1 MIIIFQLHLF
11 SLLFPNF
18 QTQSDGREG
27 SLSDSGIIERNPN
40 RFKRRRQALSTKV
53 NTQSNHGQH
62 LCKTLRR
69 RKMHSFGYRANALL
83 TFAVTILAVMCTMA
97 SFSDN
102 FNIPSP
108 SADVKVSFLSQFML
122 LLLSFLGCC
131 FVFLKPQIRG

>member
-1 MIIIFQLHLF
+1 
-11 SLLFPNF
+11 
-18 QTQSDGREG
+18 
-27 SLSDSGIIERNPN
+27 
-40 RFKRRRQALSTKV
+40 
-53 NTQSNHGQH
+53 
-62 LCKTLRR
+62 
-69 RKMHSFGYRANALL
+69 MHSFGYRANALL

-131 FVFLKPQIRG
+131 FVFWNPRFGVDFDGVSFMVVAGAEYQLVSEAV